1 MPLLQA
7 LDRQRSIYG
16 NGLSGRRPVIP
27 FQADALR
34 KQARAKMTEHAWAYI
49 DGGAG
54 NEDSIAANAAAFSKV
69 AIRPRMMRP
78 NETADFSTSLLGM
91 KLSFPLLLA
100 PIGALDLICRGADGM
115 VARACR
121 DTGVPFIFSNQ
132 AGTPMEACAGDMGDT
147 PRWFQLYWSKS
158 DDLVL
163 SFVRRAEACGCRAIV
178 LTVDTTLLGWRTR
191 DLALG
196 YLPFLRGMGIAQ
208 YTSDPVFMDLL
219 RTARSGAPV
228 DITAAA
234 AQAPRPPITLTTIA
248 NLLRQK
254 SHHPGGL
261 WKNLFSKKPLE
272 AVRLFINIYS
282 NPALSWDKLVWLRGQ
297 TQLPILIKGIL
308 CAEDAIQAAACGAD
322 GIIVSN
328 HGGRQVDGAIPSLD
342 ALRPIRKALPR
353 PFTLILDSGIRSG
366 SDIFKALA
374 LGADAVLLGR
384 PYAYGLGIKRQEGV
398 KDVIMNL
405 VNDFELTAR
414 LAGCRNLGEIDEG
427 LLLTT

>member
-27 FQADALR
+27 FQAHALR
-34 KQARAKMTEHAWAYI
+34 ERARAKMTENAWAYI

-78 NETADFSTSLLGM
+78 NDTADFSTSLLGM
-91 KLSFPLLLA
+91 KLPFPLLLA
-100 PIGALDLICRGADGM
+100 PIGALDLICPGADGM

-132 AGTPMEACAGDMGDT
+132 AGTSMEVCAGEMGDT

-163 SFVRRAEACGCRAIV
+163 SFVRRAEACGCQAIV
-178 LTVDTTLLGWRTR
+178 FTVDTTLLGWRTR

-219 RTARSGAPV
+219 HQKKLLPAAGALRPA
-228 DITAAA
+228 ITPA
-234 AQAPRPPITLTTIA
+234 TIA

-261 WKNLFSKKPLE
+261 WKNLFSKEPLD

-282 NPALSWDKLVWLRGQ
+282 NPALSWDKVVWLRGQ

-308 CAEDAIQAAACGAD
+308 CAEDAIQAATCGAD

-328 HGGRQVDGAIPSLD
+328 HGGRQVDGAIPTLD
-342 ALRPIRKALPR
+342 ALGPIRKALPK
-353 PFTLILDSGIRSG
+353 PFPVILDSGIRCG

-398 KDVIMNL
+398 KEVIMNL

-414 LAGCRNLGEIDEG
+414 LAGCRNLAEINEG
-427 LLLTT
+427 MLSVKE